1 MTSKTQTLIAPSKS
15 AIAATFAA
23 MAAIALTFAPQAS
36 NAAPHA
42 AVDVRIGVGQSY
54 HSEGPAL
61 RADPIFRRISETR
74 ARVDRLSDRR
84 MISRL
89 DARRYNQNLD
99 EIAFDARAALKG
111 HRTDHRLLASADMRL
126 ERLDNRLDDK
136 RFQKAS
142 WRY

>member
-1 MTSKTQTLIAPSKS
+1 MTSKTQTLTTPAKS
-15 AIAATFAA
+15 AVAATFAV
-23 MAAIALTFAPQAS
+23 MAAIALTLAPQTS
-36 NAAPHA
+36 NAAPRA

-74 ARVDRLSDRR
+74 ARIDRLSDRR
-84 MISRL
+84 LISRFE
-89 DARRYNQNLD
+89 ARRYNDNLD

-126 ERLDNRLDDK
+126 ERLDDRLEDK
-136 RFQKAS
+136 RFHKAS